1 MKKTLMFASCLLAA
15 VAFTACSDDDN
26 DNNGD
31 GGATTPAP
39 EMGVEAFNAKYDL
52 QATLNVDTAT
62 FNYASLDGKMFS
74 WDLDMADENGDSIPD
89 FQGQYFVAA
98 DNEYVDKVLGF
109 LDAEVFPVFGEEFI
123 SKYMPRTIY
132 FASEVQYNPM
142 YNNRELGILYQS
154 KDFYYA
160 FDGGICCPNY
170 IMFSHCC
177 SDFDT
182 MDKTYLKRL
191 YTSLVVE
198 YIFTNIANSRLDEPT
213 AFNQY
218 SIDYT
223 VGTSFWG
230 IEFCFN
236 KNCDGYYFSSADD
249 FETGMLNYN
258 PEYDTAE
265 EIVNGENMWH
275 FPTVWFQSELRPA
288 RIGVTELTRYDDETL
303 NDPDYSIY
311 HRYGTV
317 YYRPSLAQVMGDY
330 VAFIV
335 TTTAA
340 EKEAYYAEIENAV
353 AEAITEDD
361 DKEGVVFPATDQYLN
376 GSAKTKDQ
384 VLPDIKARVE
394 LCKEYFANYGVVLTD
409 KQ

>member
-1 MKKTLMFASCLLAA
+1 
-15 VAFTACSDDDN
+15 
-26 DNNGD
+26 
-31 GGATTPAP
+31 
-39 EMGVEAFNAKYDL
+39 
-52 QATLNVDTAT
+52 
-62 FNYASLDGKMFS
+62 
-74 WDLDMADENGDSIPD
+74 
-89 FQGQYFVAA
+89 
-98 DNEYVDKVLGF
+98 
-109 LDAEVFPVFGEEFI
+109 
-123 SKYMPRTIY
+123 
-132 FASEVQYNPM
+132 
-142 YNNRELGILYQS
+142 
-154 KDFYYA
+154 
-160 FDGGICCPNY
+160 
-170 IMFSHCC
+170 
-177 SDFDT
+177 
-182 MDKTYLKRL
+182 
-191 YTSLVVE
+191 
-198 YIFTNIANSRLDEPT
+198 
-213 AFNQY
+213 
-218 SIDYT
+218 
-223 VGTSFWG
+223 
-230 IEFCFN
+230 
-236 KNCDGYYFSSADD
+236 
-249 FETGMLNYN
+249 MLNYN

-394 LCKEYFANYGVVLTD
+394 LCKEYFANYGVILTD

>member
-109 LDAEVFPVFGEEFI
+109 LDSEVFPVFGEEFI
-123 SKYMPRTIY
+123 SQYMPRTIY

-223 VGTSFWG
+223 VGTSVWG

-236 KNCDGYYFSSADD
+236 LKSA
-249 FETGMLNYN
+249 T
-258 PEYDTAE
+258 
-265 EIVNGENMWH
+265 
-275 FPTVWFQSELRPA
+275 
-288 RIGVTELTRYDDETL
+288 
-303 NDPDYSIY
+303 
-311 HRYGTV
+311 
-317 YYRPSLAQVMGDY
+317 YRV
-330 VAFIV
+330 
-335 TTTAA
+335 
-340 EKEAYYAEIENAV
+340 
-353 AEAITEDD
+353 
-361 DKEGVVFPATDQYLN
+361 
-376 GSAKTKDQ
+376 
-384 VLPDIKARVE
+384 
-394 LCKEYFANYGVVLTD
+394 
-409 KQ
+409 